1 MAYYLSKRN
10 QKLLTPY
17 LKLLDVSDKSVTLNS
32 QTPESL
38 RNLLR
43 SAFNTSHPH
52 LKDKYKLKILNNS
65 VICELKPSLELTNNE
80 EVVELFDI
88 AQDIMSN
95 NIPVKYLNTLLSE
108 EDYSSLQSLAQSKS
122 LLLKYNPPTLEI
134 SYE

>member
-1 MAYYLSKRN
+1 
-10 QKLLTPY
+10 
-17 LKLLDVSDKSVTLNS
+17 
-32 QTPESL
+32 
-38 RNLLR
+38 
-43 SAFNTSHPH
+43 
-52 LKDKYKLKILNNS
+52 

>member
-1 MAYYLSKRN
+1 M
-10 QKLLTPY
+10 
-17 LKLLDVSDKSVTLNS
+17 
-32 QTPESL
+32 
-38 RNLLR
+38 
-43 SAFNTSHPH
+43 
-52 LKDKYKLKILNNS
+52 
-65 VICELKPSLELTNNE
+65 ICELKPSLEYQNSE

-95 NIPVKYLNTLLSE
+95 NIPVKYLNTSLSE